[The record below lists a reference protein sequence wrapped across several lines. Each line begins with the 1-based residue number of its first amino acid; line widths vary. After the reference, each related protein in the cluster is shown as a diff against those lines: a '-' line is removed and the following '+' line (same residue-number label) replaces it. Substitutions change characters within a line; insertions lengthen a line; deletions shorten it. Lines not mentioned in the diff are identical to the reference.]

1 MALSD
6 LPWLTAF
13 VGGLVGSSVSWLIAR
28 RQIYA
33 TIVSS
38 SRHNWINTLRDT
50 ISEFLSSCSRV
61 VIFYPLEK
69 GERNLSV
76 LLERVSL
83 LKHKVALLLNPNE
96 TLHRELLRAVYE
108 LNGIT
113 MENAGTNQSKSSDFG
128 NVNRKLTESAQK
140 VLKSEWEIVK
150 KGR

>member
-1 MALSD
+1 MALSA

-38 SRHNWINTLRDT
+38 SRQNWINTLRDT
-50 ISEFLSSCSRV
+50 ISEFQSSCSGI

-83 LKHKVALLLNPNE
+83 LKHKIALLLNPNE
-96 TLHRELLRAVYE
+96 TLHRELLKAVHE
-108 LNGIT
+108 LNEIT
-113 MENAGTNQSKSSDFG
+113 IQSAGTNQAMQL
-128 NVNRKLTESAQK
+128 RKL
-140 VLKSEWEIVK
+140 SELIPGVRWATTD
-150 KGR
+150 